1 MIKFNLIKC
10 IKGDIYAISKKTN
23 ETIYQDKDVWINQ
36 RTGEVIEADQVI
48 KKVPRNGF
56 EITYLS
62 YFFDLFD
69 QLGGQKYK
77 VFKYIIENKNSDNQ
91 LIITTRELA
100 EKTKTSLPTVSA
112 TLKLLK
118 ESNLIQQRTGAI
130 MLNPKLAHRGKD
142 TKEKYLLTKFDMF
155 EEDTK

>member
-1 MIKFNLIKC
+1 M
-10 IKGDIYAISKKTN
+10 
-23 ETIYQDKDVWINQ
+23 
-36 RTGEVIEADQVI
+36 
-48 KKVPRNGF
+48 
-56 EITYLS
+56 
-62 YFFDLFD
+62 
-69 QLGGQKYK
+69 
-77 VFKYIIENKNSDNQ
+77 
-91 LIITTRELA
+91 
-100 EKTKTSLPTVSA
+100 SA

>member
-1 MIKFNLIKC
+1 M
-10 IKGDIYAISKKTN
+10 
-23 ETIYQDKDVWINQ
+23 
-36 RTGEVIEADQVI
+36 
-48 KKVPRNGF
+48 
-56 EITYLS
+56 
-62 YFFDLFD
+62 
-69 QLGGQKYK
+69 
-77 VFKYIIENKNSDNQ
+77 
-91 LIITTRELA
+91 IITTRELA

-112 TLKLLK
+112 TLKLLLK